1 MDLKTLDEK
10 VTTLLEAHRGICHDG
25 HRKLLLETIAS
36 NHLLAETIL
45 EFSVQTAQAGTMDT
59 AAAKDL
65 LFEVFEILTELDVG
79 SDNLVDET
87 TREVNERFLADQM
100 EEHGHGGI

>member
-1 MDLKTLDEK
+1 MDLKTMDAK
-10 VTTLLEAHRGICHDG
+10 VSTLLEAHRGMVSDDT
-25 HRKLLLETIAS
+25 RRMLLETVAS

-45 EFSVQTAQAGTMDT
+45 EFSVQTAQAGTLDT
-59 AAAKDL
+59 AAAQDL

-79 SDNLVDET
+79 MDNLVDET

>member
-1 MDLKTLDEK
+1 
-10 VTTLLEAHRGICHDG
+10 
-25 HRKLLLETIAS
+25 
-36 NHLLAETIL
+36 
-45 EFSVQTAQAGTMDT
+45 MDT

-65 LFEVFEILTELDVG
+65 LFEIFEILTELDVG
-79 SDNLVDET
+79 MDNLVDET